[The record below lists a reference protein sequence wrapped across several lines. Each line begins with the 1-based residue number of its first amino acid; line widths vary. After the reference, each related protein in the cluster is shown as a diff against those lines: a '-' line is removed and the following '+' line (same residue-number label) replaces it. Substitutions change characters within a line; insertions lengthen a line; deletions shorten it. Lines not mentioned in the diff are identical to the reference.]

1 MGLLDHVSQPNQ
13 RVAYMFPELGADGA
27 NAYQISSN
35 GAVVN
40 GGFDA
45 SHGKTEDIFVFQFWP
60 QQVQDSY
67 TPTYTT
73 KTIPGASHPL
83 QQWTGGSGRNISFTA
98 NFVSELREDAG
109 VDRFKESDF
118 RTRLT
123 SGASNSITTE
133 NAFSALLLPSTRYTV
148 NVSAAIAAL
157 QKYLYPTYINS
168 RTRPPRKLI
177 LVLPGTKLGRADG
190 ADGILCILK
199 SAPITME
206 SWFPDG
212 SLRAVS
218 MSLQFSEII
227 QHSSGGDGVSK
238 IKYIGA
244 ESYTALA
251 KTYELTSSTNELS
264 LG

>member
-13 RVAYMFPELGADGA
+13 RVAYMFPELGANGT
-27 NAYQISSN
+27 NNSSSV
-35 GAVVN
+35 AVN
-40 GGFDA
+40 SGFKPT
-45 SHGKTEDIFVFQFWP
+45 GIVEDIFVFQFWP

-67 TPTYTT
+67 TPTYAT
-73 KTIPGASHPL
+73 KAIPGASHPL
-83 QQWTGGSGRNISFTA
+83 YQWTGGSGRNISFTA
-98 NFVSELREDAG
+98 NFVSEVTEDSSTDINQRLH
-109 VDRFKESDF
+109 VDF
-118 RTRLT
+118 RSRLVSAGT
-123 SGASNSITTE
+123 ISSQKASIGAF
-133 NAFSALLLPSTRYTV
+133 AALLLPSVRYSV

-157 QKYLYPTYINS
+157 QKYLYPTYTNGQ
-168 RTRPPRKLI
+168 TKPPRKLI
-177 LVLPGTKLGRADG
+177 LVLPGTKLGRADA

-212 SLRAVS
+212 SLRSASV
-218 MSLQFSEII
+218 SLQFSEII

-251 KTYELTSSTNELS
+251 KKYEYTGSTNELS